1 MKETLEKCL
10 IGRRDMVDLPGFG
23 LQDIEAKVDTGAYTS
38 AIHCSHIKLIE
49 RRGVKKISFH
59 ILGSLQEGLGERV
72 FVTKNFKEKKIKSS
86 FGQIEERFVIKTK
99 IKLFGRVI
107 RAEFSLSDRTEMK
120 YPILLGRKLLKNRF
134 IVDVSLFNLSYNQK
148 LNQS

>member
-1 MKETLEKCL
+1 M
-10 IGRRDMVDLPGFG
+10 IGRRDTVDLPGFG
-23 LQDIEAKVDTGAYTS
+23 LEGIEAKIDTGAYTS

-49 RRGVKKISFH
+49 RKGVKKISFH

-72 FVTKNFKEKKIKSS
+72 FITKNFKEKKIKSS

-99 IKLFGRVI
+99 IKIFGRII

-134 IVDVSLFNLSYNQK
+134 IVDVSQYNLSYNQK
-148 LNQS
+148 ISQS